1 MGEGAAEEAQG
12 RPVAFLPWVKGEG
25 EPADTVERGVGDQV
39 AVGASSAADRVAQ
52 LSAHVAR
59 RDSRA
64 ADVPG
69 DSAAGGS
76 GVDDTDLDD
85 SDLDVPEEPDP
96 EQIADRIVRGL
107 ARKSLSV
114 AEVEARLYTEGVPEK
129 DALEIIERFSRF
141 GYLDDFR
148 MAEQLVVS
156 LRDRK
161 KLGRSSIQQELR
173 ARKLDPDAIATA
185 LDELDGDDEY
195 RTALELARKRLP
207 SLRSLSD
214 EVAERRLTGF
224 LARRGYAG
232 ALVQRVVRE
241 TVRRPGSS
249 VRFR

>member
-1 MGEGAAEEAQG
+1 MGEKAAEGAQG
-12 RPVAFLPWVKGEG
+12 RPVAFLPWVRSDDE
-25 EPADTVERGVGDQV
+25 Q
-39 AVGASSAADRVAQ
+39 AVASSEVSDARDVDARSSIADRVAE
-52 LSAHVAR
+52 LSEHVAR
-59 RDSRA
+59 REPRFEEA
-64 ADVPG
+64 P
-69 DSAAGGS
+69 
-76 GVDDTDLDD
+76 DD
-85 SDLDVPEEPDP
+85 SEPEAPEEPDP

-129 DALEIIERFSRF
+129 DALEIVERFARF
-141 GYLDDFR
+141 GFLDDFR

-173 ARKLDPDAIATA
+173 ARKLDPEAIASA

-214 EVAERRLTGF
+214 DVAERRLTGF

>member
-1 MGEGAAEEAQG
+1 M
-12 RPVAFLPWVKGEG
+12 AFLPWVDQDSATAHPVDRESPAVSSPRSGGEG
-25 EPADTVERGVGDQV
+25 EARSLPGL
-39 AVGASSAADRVAQ
+39 ASSERIAE

-59 RDSRA
+59 RAPAFDA
-64 ADVPG
+64 VGEEGAP
-69 DSAAGGS
+69 
-76 GVDDTDLDD
+76 DD
-85 SDLDVPEEPDP
+85 SSWVDSDEVEREEIDP
-96 EQIADRIVRGL
+96 EQVADRIVRGL
-107 ARKSLSV
+107 SRKSLSV
-114 AEVEARLYTEGVPEK
+114 AEVQARLYTEGVAEK
-129 DALEIIERFSRF
+129 DAVDIVERFTRF
-141 GYLDDFR
+141 GYLDDLR
-148 MAEQLVVS
+148 MAEQLVAS

-173 ARKLDPDAIATA
+173 SRKLDPDAIASA

-241 TVRRPGSS
+241 TVRSSGSG

>member
-1 MGEGAAEEAQG
+1 MGEKAAEGAQG
-12 RPVAFLPWVKGEG
+12 RPVAFLPWV
-25 EPADTVERGVGDQV
+25 RGDDEQ
-39 AVGASSAADRVAQ
+39 AVASSEGSDARDVDARSSVADRVAE
-52 LSAHVAR
+52 LSAHVAMR
-59 RDSRA
+59 EPRFDEA
-64 ADVPG
+64 PG
-69 DSAAGGS
+69 DSEPEA
-76 GVDDTDLDD
+76 
-85 SDLDVPEEPDP
+85 PEEPDP

-129 DALEIIERFSRF
+129 DALEIVERFTRF

-173 ARKLDPDAIATA
+173 ARKLDPEAIASA

-241 TVRRPGSS
+241 TIRRPGSS